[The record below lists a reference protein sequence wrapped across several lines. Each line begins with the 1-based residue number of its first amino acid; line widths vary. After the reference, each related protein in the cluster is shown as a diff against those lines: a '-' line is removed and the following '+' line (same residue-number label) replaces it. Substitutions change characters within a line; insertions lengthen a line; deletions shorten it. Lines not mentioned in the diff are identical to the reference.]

1 MLALLSTFLLAC
13 SGLCWW
19 HLRRFYERKQIFYG
33 AHIFGGR
40 TYTREDEPFSYWLLM
55 LSLALCG
62 CVFVSIGAFGFI
74 TTLGL
79 LR

>member
-1 MLALLSTFLLAC
+1 MRCAIWVTTRYGGGWCAESLVC
-13 SGLCWW
+13 R
-19 HLRRFYERKQIFYG
+19 HG

-74 TTLGL
+74 TTLEL